1 MISIIDLTELGYWVV
16 SIFTISQIIIN
27 YICRK
32 KAKAMVNVLVKATA
46 WYFVVYALRF
56 L

>member
-1 MISIIDLTELGYWVV
+1 MISIVDLTELGYWTI
-16 SIFTISQIIIN
+16 SIFAVSQIIIN
-27 YICRK
+27 YICKK
-32 KAKAMVNVLVKATA
+32 KAKEMVNVLVKATA